1 MLKRIDNSLYDWVEF
16 NTLMLENSSLGYAPR
31 TTIGR
36 MMEEGCN
43 VSDIFSSRVPFL
55 RKPPPHIADID
66 KVLRHLPEDL
76 LGFFKQHYVDRS
88 TRMTRPVYK
97 KLDQLHYAIQGGL
110 WMLR

>member
-1 MLKRIDNSLYDWVEF
+1 MP
-16 NTLMLENSSLGYAPR
+16 ENSSLGYALR

-36 MMEEGCN
+36 MMDEGGAR
-43 VSDIFSSRVPFL
+43 SDVFSSEVPFL

-76 LGFFKQHYVDRS
+76 LGFFKQHYVDRD
-88 TRMTRPVYK
+88 TKMTRPAYK